1 MKKRAR
7 CSDLCR
13 PLILS
18 VFGLSHFSKYVS
30 LWFQFAFP
38 QRLVMLNSFFMCLFA
53 IWILPLVKRLLK
65 SFVHFPNGMFIF
77 LLLYLEFLI
86 YYGYKFFIGYMI
98 CKYFL
103 PICGLSFYLLK
114 WVFCRT
120 NDFFLFLW
128 SQVYFFYE
136 LHPWYYAR
144 VFPSGCTGEKKNQQL
159 FPPHMC
165 LILWEMLRDT

>member
-1 MKKRAR
+1 MVSICISPKA
-7 CSDLCR
+7 SNAE
-13 PLILS
+13 LIFHVLICHLNTS
-18 VFGLSHFSKYVS
+18 FGKTSAQVFCPFSK
-30 LWFQFAFP
+30 W
-38 QRLVMLNSFFMCLFA
+38 N
-53 IWILPLVKRLLK
+53 
-65 SFVHFPNGMFIF
+65 VHFLTAVFRVPYI
-77 LLLYLEFLI
+77 
-86 YYGYKFFIGYMI
+86 YGYKFFIGYMI

-103 PICGLSFYLLK
+103 PIVVCLFIFLNGSFAK
-114 WVFCRT
+114 QMI
-120 NDFFLFLW
+120 FFLFLW